1 MSKIEE
7 LDEWTTTINK
17 VVNVLRCELDG
28 GFIEETNKYKD
39 DTEEFLYSVLRAIA
53 VQIYQVFEPKPDEC
67 QEKRQAD
74 YQEGYSAAC
83 ETMAKGSQVMIRKI
97 FEEIEGTMGI
107 DLKWGIGWQDC
118 KLNFDWWRALKKKW
132 IND

>member
-97 FEEIEGTMGI
+97 FEEIEKVYGKTFDAKQNFVGI
-107 DLKWGIGWQDC
+107 IPSED
-118 KLNFDWWRALKKKW
+118 WRALKKKW
-132 IND
+132 IDD